1 MDVLSFFFRFGIH
14 LQLNLMRKAFKQL
27 TTEACLK
34 PLTLCRYFFKSPKP
48 KRAETSISYLI
59 SSELKE
65 QSYQPYYTA
74 CYFSSKTHFF
84 QQFPPSAS
92 KEFFFQE
99 KYLAEVITSP
109 TDGHSV
115 QINLNIFF
123 FIIYL
128 CTNTMHIHKQDIIY
142 RRIMHLQFMF
152 TNLNISYK
160 RIKFISVFA
169 N

>member
-84 QQFPPSAS
+84 QQFPPSAR
-92 KEFFFQE
+92 KEFVFR
-99 KYLAEVITSP
+99 KIPCRSHYISHGGT
-109 TDGHSV
+109 SV
-115 QINLNIFF
+115 QINLNNFF

-128 CTNTMHIHKQDIIY
+128 CTNTMHIHRQDIIY

>member
-1 MDVLSFFFRFGIH
+1 MSETF
-14 LQLNLMRKAFKQL
+14 NS
-27 TTEACLK
+27 
-34 PLTLCRYFFKSPKP
+34 LCRYFFKSPKP

-65 QSYQPYYTA
+65 QSYQPHYIQHVI
-74 CYFSSKTHFF
+74 FVSKTHFF
-84 QQFPPSAS
+84 QQFPPSAR
-92 KEFFFQE
+92 KEFVFGKNTLPKSLHVPRRDIQS
-99 KYLAEVITSP
+99 KLIW
-109 TDGHSV
+109 
-115 QINLNIFF
+115 IIFF

-128 CTNTMHIHKQDIIY
+128 CTNTIHIHKQDIIY